1 MVSWR
6 RIIFGLQGGPGAP
19 PGEPDR
25 FLSLIEVRTAR
36 RIALLVAVA
45 IAVLWGMELHSG
57 VVAPHDQIGL
67 PGIGLT
73 MLALYVRLR
82 RDPTSLLSCQR
93 IAVVMV
99 MAYFLMCSVTAM
111 MHAAGTLSPYWT
123 ANNLQWLP
131 VVTLLLHFS
140 YPWGIA
146 MRLSTL
152 MLVITGL
159 PAVWLGW
166 VDQESSWQ
174 ALTRSLLINSILMQI
189 TFTLCL
195 LVITR
200 FTAGV
205 RAIVAGTTGG
215 ANDIRQALENWVNQR
230 TAELAQARDASES
243 ASQAKSR
250 FLAVMSHELRT
261 PLHAMLVSADLL
273 NEIQPH
279 DAPADPRQRALLGTI
294 QSSGQHLLALIDQV
308 LEMSRIEAGKL
319 EASEHPIDLAV
330 LTQRACAAV
339 RGRAEL
345 KGLKLMV
352 GLPDDL
358 PRMRVGDELRLS
370 QVLINLLAN
379 AVKFTQTGHVSLT
392 VRPLPD
398 APAGEDWLQWSVI
411 DTGPGMNE
419 REQGHVFEPFYQ
431 ADDGSTRDHG
441 GVGLGLT
448 ITRELVTLMRA
459 QLTLRSQPGLGT
471 RIDMALPLPI
481 LQNTIAMPDKTQS
494 TLPDLRGCTALVV
507 DDDQVNRMLAAEM
520 LKGAGIEVIE
530 AESGHHALLAL
541 QRHRPDIV
549 IMDWQMPGMDG
560 LEATRLIR
568 HGEAGEA
575 ARDVPVLGLTANAF
589 DQDRHTCLAAGMNN
603 VLTKPV
609 TRDAL
614 LAEVAFWTTH
624 DDLGQ
629 MPRRA

>member
-1 MVSWR
+1 MLSWR
-6 RIIFGLQGGPGAP
+6 RIIFGTPKVPTGIA
-19 PGEPDR
+19 EESDR
-25 FLSLIEVRTAR
+25 FLSLIEVRSAQG
-36 RIALLVAVA
+36 ISLLVATA
-45 IAVLWGMELHSG
+45 MLLLWGLELHSG

-67 PGIGLT
+67 PAIALT
-73 MLALYVRLR
+73 MLLLCWRLK
-82 RDPTSLLSCQR
+82 RDPGSLLSCQR
-93 IAVVMV
+93 MAVAMV
-99 MAYFLMCSVTAM
+99 MLYFSMCSVTSV
-111 MHAAGTLSPYWT
+111 MHAEGSLSPYWT

-131 VVTLLLHFS
+131 VVSLLLHFS
-140 YPWGIA
+140 YPWGMA
-146 MRLSTL
+146 MRLSLL
-152 MLVITGL
+152 MLVITGF

-166 VDQESSWQ
+166 FAHEGQWQ
-174 ALTRSLLINSILMQI
+174 ALTRSLLINAMLMQC
-189 TFTLCL
+189 TFAACL

-200 FTAGV
+200 LTSGL
-205 RAIVAGTTGG
+205 RNMVAGTTGG
-215 ANDIRQALENWVNQR
+215 AADIRQALENWVQQR
-230 TAELAQARDASES
+230 TTELAQARDAAES

-273 NEIQPH
+273 NEIHPEHQ
-279 DAPADPRQRALLGTI
+279 ATDPRQQALLGTI

-319 EASEHPIDLAV
+319 EAAEHPVDLAT

-339 RGRAEL
+339 RARAEL
-345 KGLKLMV
+345 KGIKLLV

-358 PRMRVGDELRLS
+358 PRMRLGDELRLS

-379 AVKFTQTGHVSLT
+379 AVKFTQVGHVSLM

-398 APAGEDWLQWSVI
+398 APQGEDWLQWTVI

-419 REQGHVFEPFYQ
+419 REQNHVFEPFYQ
-431 ADDGSTRDHG
+431 ADDASTRDHG

-448 ITRELVTLMRA
+448 ITRELVTLMRGR
-459 QLTLRSQPGLGT
+459 LSLRSQAGLGT
-471 RIDMALPLPI
+471 RIDVALPMPI
-481 LQNTIAMPDKTQS
+481 LQDAIAMPGS
-494 TLPDLRGCTALVV
+494 AHEAPPDLHGRNALVV
-507 DDDQVNRMLAAEM
+507 DDDLVNRMLAAEM

-530 AESGHHALLAL
+530 AEGGAQALDVLR
-541 QRHRPDIV
+541 RHRPDIV

-568 HGEAGEA
+568 DGEAGEA

-614 LAEVAFWTTH
+614 LAEVAFWTTQE
-624 DDLGQ
+624 DMGLVA
-629 MPRRA
+629 RRA